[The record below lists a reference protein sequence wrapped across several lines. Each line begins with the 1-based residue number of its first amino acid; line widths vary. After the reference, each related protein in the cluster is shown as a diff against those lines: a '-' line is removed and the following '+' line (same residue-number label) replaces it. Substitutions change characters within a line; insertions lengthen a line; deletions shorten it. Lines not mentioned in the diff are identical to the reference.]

1 MIIIKRF
8 IDRVSASEGK
18 TGTNVILPMEEA
30 RMLRDEIAKLL
41 SDNYNLNGNIKMVHL
56 AKIGLLY
63 IILQHRL
70 KVIQMIQGYNLAML
84 LAEQD
89 LLKLHGTEMM
99 PLEIH

>member
-41 SDNYNLNGNIKMVHL
+41 SDNYDLLNNKKESIDNT
-56 AKIGLLY
+56 
-63 IILQHRL
+63 
-70 KVIQMIQGYNLAML
+70 VIQVEVNGG
-84 LAEQD
+84 
-89 LLKLHGTEMM
+89 KWS
-99 PLEIH
+99 